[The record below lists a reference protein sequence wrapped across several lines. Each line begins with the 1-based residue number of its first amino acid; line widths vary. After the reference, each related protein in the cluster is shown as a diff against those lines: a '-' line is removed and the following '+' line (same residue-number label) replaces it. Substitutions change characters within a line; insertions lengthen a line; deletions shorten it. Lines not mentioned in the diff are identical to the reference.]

1 LSFLDAN
8 KVCAARVDCLAV
20 VFVLVCDMEARAM
33 KMTMRT
39 VLMAI
44 VLMAGVGM
52 AGAQIID
59 GSTGQ
64 MVDASTDPMDFSL
77 VASGQ
82 PGNIG
87 SEIAANDSA
96 AFQATIDAQN
106 QAQAQANA
114 DAASAPFTNNDDTSD
129 DTPYVPP
136 VPSTPKPALTP
147 NGGSFKGSVQVAI
160 TDMDAAAKIFYTVN
174 GKKPTTSSAIYAG
187 PITVTA
193 KEKVEALAFD
203 VNDRPSGAVAK
214 TFKLKG

>member
-1 LSFLDAN
+1 
-8 KVCAARVDCLAV
+8 
-20 VFVLVCDMEARAM
+20 M
-33 KMTMRT
+33 KLTMRT
-39 VLMAI
+39 MLMAA
-44 VLMAGVGM
+44 VLMAGVGA
-52 AGAQIID
+52 AGAQMID

-87 SEIAANDSA
+87 SEIAANDAA
-96 AFQATIDAQN
+96 AFQATIVAQN
-106 QAQAQANA
+106 QAQAEANTMA
-114 DAASAPFTNNDDTSD
+114 TTASASDDNSD

-136 VPSTPKPALTP
+136 VPSTPKPAMTP

-160 TDMDAAAKIFYTVN
+160 TDSDAAAKIFYTVN